1 MLYLLHGTNS
11 IEARKKLHSLTKS
24 LLSKKPNAS
33 EFRIDDENFS
43 EAKLEEFIQSS
54 GLFENKYIVVID
66 GVLEKKEVKT
76 IILKKLKEISKS
88 ENIFIFLD
96 GKIDKTTLS
105 RFKKWAEGIQEFNLS
120 EEVKK
125 KPEFN
130 IFSITDA
137 FGGRDNGK
145 TWVLYQ
151 KGKLFGITP
160 EEIHGILLWQ
170 LKNLILVKEAT
181 NPKSL
186 GLNPFVL
193 RKTSSFVENYKREE
207 LRKLSEKLV
216 FLYHDARRGIVE
228 LDLGLEK
235 FILGI

>member
-11 IEARKKLHSLTKS
+11 TEARKKLHSLTKS

-33 EFRIDDENFS
+33 EFRIDDDNFS

-66 GVLEKKEVKT
+66 NVLANKEVKA
-76 IILKKLKEISKS
+76 IVLKKLKEISQS
-88 ENIFIFLD
+88 ENVFIFID
-96 GKIDKTTLS
+96 GKLDKTTLA
-105 RFKKWAEGIQEFNLS
+105 RFKKWAEAIQGFSLP

-151 KGKLFGITP
+151 KGKLFGVTP

-170 LKNLILVKEAT
+170 LKNLILVKEAK

-193 RKTSSFVENYKREE
+193 RKTSSFVENYNREE
-207 LRKLSEKLV
+207 LKKLAEKLV
-216 FLYHDARRGIVE
+216 FLHHDARRGMIE
-228 LDLGLEK
+228 FDLGLER
-235 FILGI
+235 FLLNF